1 MKTNNWPR
9 AAVFSVPH
17 AHNSDSTI
25 ESRERTIFKVSS
37 MRSAA
42 NIRIWRSYLP
52 EDCVN
57 TMIKLGWDQTT

>member
-9 AAVFSVPH
+9 AAIFSVPH
-17 AHNSDSTI
+17 AHNLDSTT
-25 ESRERTIFKVSS
+25 ESRERTIFRANS

-57 TMIKLGWDQTT
+57 TMIKMGWDQTT

>member
-1 MKTNNWPR
+1 MISKKWPR
-9 AAVFSVPH
+9 APIFSVPR
-17 AHNSDSTI
+17 AHNLESTT
-25 ESRERTIFKVSS
+25 ESRERTIFRVAS

-57 TMIKLGWDQTT
+57 TMIKMGWDQTT